1 MKNNR
6 KIYLVRHCE
15 PDLPKK
21 SSLCLGRKDVPLSNR
36 GLKQAENLR
45 NFLSK
50 LNIETIY
57 SSPLVRALKTAEIIS
72 NGDIQYEIVDN
83 FTELDVGKWDGMS
96 FDEIKEKYPKE
107 YEERGKNF
115 DDYIIEEGESL
126 SACKNRALKA
136 LSKVVNESK
145 GNIAVISHAGVI
157 RTILS
162 DIMNIS
168 IEEIFSYKLEYGS
181 ICILRYNNNI
191 FNVKIIGLKTENL
204 SSEEEGYYE

>member
-1 MKNNR
+1 MKNSR

-15 PDLPKK
+15 PDLPKQ
-21 SSLCLGRKDVPLSNR
+21 SSICLGRKDLPLSNK

-45 NFLSK
+45 IFFSK
-50 LNIETIY
+50 LNIEVVY

-72 NGDIQYEIVDN
+72 NGDIQCEIVDN

-115 DDYIIEEGESL
+115 DTYIIEEGESL
-126 SACKNRALKA
+126 LACKDRALKA
-136 LSKVVNESK
+136 FSKVVNESK

-168 IEEIFSYKLEYGS
+168 IKESFSYKLEYGS
-181 ICILRYNNNI
+181 ICILRYNSNI
-191 FNVKIIGLKTENL
+191 FDVKKIGLKTEIL